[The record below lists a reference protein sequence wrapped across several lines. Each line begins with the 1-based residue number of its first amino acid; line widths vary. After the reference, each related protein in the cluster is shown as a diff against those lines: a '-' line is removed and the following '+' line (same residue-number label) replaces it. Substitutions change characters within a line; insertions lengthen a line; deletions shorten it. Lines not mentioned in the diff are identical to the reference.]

1 MKKITVILSGVG
13 IYGYSGLALMEFFY
27 RNQIKPNLIIGC
39 SQGALT
45 AALWAKGYSPQE
57 ALEKIKI
64 VYQTAQKAKIDMKI
78 AFSFFKKIFGKYN
91 KTYALLKTEELKKIY
106 EELFL
111 MQRIEHLPVETI
123 FQSTNAEDGETHYI
137 RQGLLSEAVYAS
149 SAILPFY
156 PPLKMENKWLVDGV
170 FSESLPL
177 KIVLE
182 EQSDLIIVMDPQMP
196 TVSDE
201 RNFMFYYAQFV
212 QKALK
217 KSSAPR
223 TALAYDL
230 ESSEIIVL
238 PVKMRQKW
246 REDSTDSL
254 LKQLLDASRKAV
266 SDKEALIFNSL
277 RREG

>member
-27 RNQIKPNLIIGC
+27 QNQIKPSLIVGC

-64 VYQTAQKAKIDMKI
+64 FYQIVQESKIDSNI
-78 AFSFFKKIFGKYN
+78 LLQVFSKIFGKYDKN
-91 KTYALLKTEELKKIY
+91 HAVLKTNDIKKAHQS
-106 EELFL
+106 LFST
-111 MQRIEHLPVETI
+111 QRIEHLPVQTI
-123 FQSTNAEDGETHYI
+123 FQSTNAVDGETYYI
-137 RQGLLSEAVYAS
+137 REGLLSEAVYAS

-156 PPLKMENKWLVDGV
+156 PPIKMGDKWLVDGV

-182 EQSDLIIVMDPQMP
+182 ERSDLIIVMDPQMP
-196 TVSDE
+196 TLSDE
-201 RNFMFYYAQFV
+201 KSFMFYYAQFI

-217 KSSAPR
+217 KASAPR

-230 ESSEIIVL
+230 HDSEIIII
-238 PVKMRQKW
+238 PVKMRHKW
-246 REDSTDSL
+246 RNDNVDSL
-254 LKQLLDASRKAV
+254 LKQLIDAARRAV
-266 SDKEALIFNSL
+266 SDKEIFIFNSM
-277 RREG
+277 RKDD

>member
-27 RNQIKPNLIIGC
+27 RNQIKPNLIVGC

-64 VYQTAQKAKIDMKI
+64 FYQEAQKSKIDPSI
-78 AFSFFKKIFGKYN
+78 LLNFFSKLFGKYDKN
-91 KTYALLKTEELKKIY
+91 HAVLKVGNIKEMY
-106 EELFL
+106 QMLFST
-111 MQRIEHLPVETI
+111 QRIEHLPVETI
-123 FQSTNAEDGETHYI
+123 FQSTDVVDGETHYI
-137 RQGLLSEAVYAS
+137 REGLLSEAVYAS

-156 PPLKMENKWLVDGV
+156 PPIKMGDKWLVDGV

-196 TVSDE
+196 AISDE
-201 RNFMFYYAQFV
+201 KSFMLYYAQFI

-217 KSSAPR
+217 KASAPR

-230 ESSEIIVL
+230 HDSEIVVL
-238 PVKMRQKW
+238 PVKMRHKW
-246 REDSTDSL
+246 RDNSADSL
-254 LKQLLDASRKAV
+254 LKQLLDASRTSV
-266 SDKEALIFNSL
+266 SEKEELIFNAM
-277 RREG
+277 RKGA

>member
-13 IYGYSGLALMEFFY
+13 IYGYSGLALMDFFY
-27 RNQIKPNLIIGC
+27 RNQIKPNLIVGC

-45 AALWAKGYSPQE
+45 AALWAKGASPQE

-64 VYQTAQKAKIDMKI
+64 VYQTAQEAKIDARI
-78 AFSFFKKIFGKYN
+78 AFSFFSKLFGEYDKN
-91 KTYALLKTEELKKIY
+91 HALLKTEKLKKVY
-106 EELFL
+106 EKLFST
-111 MQRIEHLPVETI
+111 QRIEHLPVETI
-123 FQSTNAEDGETHYI
+123 FQSTNAENGETHYI
-137 RQGLLSEAVYAS
+137 RQGLLAEAVYAS

-156 PPLKMENKWLVDGV
+156 PPLKMENRWLVDGV

-177 KIVLE
+177 KVVLE
-182 EQSDLIIVMDPQMP
+182 EQSDLIIVMEPQMP
-196 TVSDE
+196 TISDE

-230 ESSEIIVL
+230 ENSEIIVL

-246 REDSTDSL
+246 REDNIDNL
-254 LKQLLDASRKAV
+254 LKQLLDASYKTV

-277 RREG
+277 RRGG